1 MIIALVKYN
10 YDSMPEKWKEQNKN
24 PHQRQVFAL
33 LGEIQ
38 GMEGHSYVQDIHT
51 GKSYILHTDNL
62 IPLTE
67 NEL

>member
-1 MIIALVKYN
+1 MITLVKYD

-24 PHQRQVFAL
+24 PYQRQVFAL

-38 GMEGHSYVQDIHT
+38 GMPGHSYVQDVYT

-62 IPLTE
+62 TPLTE
-67 NEL
+67 EEL